1 MMNKREKEILV
12 NAYLDLIGAME
23 DTYGKPHDWRGHL
36 LTIKEMSDT
45 FGDVLNEFNA
55 STTYFDDLLK
65 KTEKDLKGYRVD
77 QDDILSF

>member
-1 MMNKREKEILV
+1 MNKREKEVIV

-23 DTYGKPHDWRGHL
+23 DTYGRPHDWKGHL

-45 FGDVLNEFNA
+45 FESVLNEFDA

-65 KTEKDLKGYRVD
+65 KTEKDLKDYKVD